1 MQTGKLIVL
10 TGPSGVG
17 KGTLLRSLLQRYPR
31 LVLSVSV
38 TTRSP
43 RPGEVEGRSYFFVDR
58 NKFQRMIETEELLEW
73 TEYTGN
79 FYGTPSIPVI
89 KNIKQGKSVILEIEL
104 QGARQIQKT
113 FPDALRIFVLPPS
126 KAELEKRLRGR
137 GQDSEEAIVKRLQRG
152 TEELEAAVEFDI
164 QLMNDNLEDARK
176 GCKLIDR
183 TLTEEVGNVVA
194 NVLASVA

>member
-104 QGARQIQKT
+104 QGCT
-113 FPDALRIFVLPPS
+113 TNS
-126 KAELEKRLRGR
+126 K
-137 GQDSEEAIVKRLQRG
+137 DFS
-152 TEELEAAVEFDI
+152 
-164 QLMNDNLEDARK
+164 
-176 GCKLIDR
+176 
-183 TLTEEVGNVVA
+183 
-194 NVLASVA
+194 